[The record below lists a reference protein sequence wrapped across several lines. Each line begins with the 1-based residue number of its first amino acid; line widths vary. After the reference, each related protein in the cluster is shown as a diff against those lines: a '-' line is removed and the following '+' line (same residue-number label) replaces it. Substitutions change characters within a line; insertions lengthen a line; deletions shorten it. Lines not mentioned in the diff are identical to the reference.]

1 MEHANRSRGRFECNT
16 RFQRQLCRRSS
27 AIWLLM
33 RGNVLLVLTVV
44 LSSTGGCAALR
55 NQSDAMC
62 AEISKFANSS
72 TDNSVHKVALIND
85 WGGPIS
91 EEESRKQGDYTMY
104 VKQCRHD
111 DYDPGKGLCAYLM
124 EHTSTEFP
132 DNNVRRALVCLN
144 DPVSR
149 PYTTPRTPYTTVKFS
164 SRTALYVRSNVL
176 VTVAYSDQEEMLAIS
191 AQKVGMPDRP

>member
-1 MEHANRSRGRFECNT
+1 MICARSN
-16 RFQRQLCRRSS
+16 
-27 AIWLLM
+27 ALL
-33 RGNVLLVLTVV
+33 LLILV
-44 LSSTGGCAALR
+44 LSSTGGCALLR
-55 NQSDAMC
+55 KQSDAMC

-72 TDNSVHKVALIND
+72 TDRSVHKVDLIND

-91 EEESRKQGDYTMY
+91 EEESRKQGEFTMY

-111 DYDPGKGLCAYLM
+111 DYNPGKGLCAYLM

-132 DNNVRRALVCLN
+132 DNNVRRTLVCLN

-149 PYTTPRTPYTTVKFS
+149 LYTAPRTQYTTVKFS

-176 VTVAYSDQEEMLAIS
+176 VTVAYSEQEEMLTIS
-191 AQKVGMPDRP
+191 AQKVGTSEKP